1 MDHLKL
7 LKNELSEMKKTYI
20 EKQRESKSWDAKVQS
35 LVEIKT
41 ELKNKQGIF
50 GDIDATQKEIHK
62 MHVCNSHTNCLTEQ

>member
-1 MDHLKL
+1 
-7 LKNELSEMKKTYI
+7 MKKTYI

-62 MHVCNSHTNCLTEQ
+62 MQVGN